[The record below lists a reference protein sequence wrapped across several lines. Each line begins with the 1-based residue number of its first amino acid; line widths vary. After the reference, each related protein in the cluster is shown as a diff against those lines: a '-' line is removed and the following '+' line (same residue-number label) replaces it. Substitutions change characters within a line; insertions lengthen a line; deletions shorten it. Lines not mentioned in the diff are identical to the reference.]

1 MEFPEGAKDVSVAP
15 NIIKYLAGGEA
26 TPFLAP
32 NGGEATPFIAPNWV
46 YATAEEM
53 ADPGVADANFNL
65 TWVFPVDPS
74 FSYLIRMHLCD
85 IVSTSLDELY
95 FNVYVNGIMGVSNLD
110 LSTLTSGLAIPY
122 YKDFVVNASNISNS
136 SIMVQAGPAS
146 DLSSTLPNAILNGLE
161 VMKMSNSA
169 GSLDGSFSSNGEYES
184 PKSRQS
190 KTRIAAIFALA
201 MGATSILLLVIGVS
215 WWQRRPKDKKR
226 GSFSSWLLPLNSTQF
241 SFSSMKSKSSY
252 SSDKSSKTGSGRSF
266 IFADLCNATNKF
278 DDCKVIGIGGFGK
291 VYLGESQN
299 GTKIAI
305 KRGNASSSQG
315 VNEFQTEIQM
325 LSKVRHR
332 HLVSLIGYC
341 DEHSEMILVYKYMS
355 NGPLRDH
362 LYGKRCIQ
370 SPLTWTQRLEICI
383 RAAKGLH
390 YLHTGPSQGIIH
402 CDVKTTNILLDENFC
417 RQSL

>member
-122 YKDFVVNASNISNS
+122 YKDFVVNASTISNS
-136 SIMVQAGPAS
+136 SIMVQVGPAS

-190 KTRIAAIFALA
+190 KTRTTAIFALA

-252 SSDKSSKTGSGRSF
+252 AMQRISLTIVKLSG
-266 IFADLCNATNKF
+266 LE
-278 DDCKVIGIGGFGK
+278 G
-291 VYLGESQN
+291 LE
-299 GTKIAI
+299 
-305 KRGNASSSQG
+305 
-315 VNEFQTEIQM
+315 
-325 LSKVRHR
+325 
-332 HLVSLIGYC
+332 
-341 DEHSEMILVYKYMS
+341 
-355 NGPLRDH
+355 
-362 LYGKRCIQ
+362 RCILG
-370 SPLTWTQRLEICI
+370 SHKMGQRL
-383 RAAKGLH
+383 R
-390 YLHTGPSQGIIH
+390 
-402 CDVKTTNILLDENFC
+402 
-417 RQSL
+417 